1 MAQNLTHM
9 HTVNNWISQQ
19 KLADDLGITI
29 QRVHNWIKRNKI
41 ESKYDSNLKM
51 TLVNPNTLNIKTIN
65 Q

>member
-1 MAQNLTHM
+1 M